1 MIYPLVPFPASVRL
15 GFPDY
20 MSMPLRWTPLTRA
33 RASPPGMA
41 APLHAVRAQHVL
53 PSAHA
58 PRASPRAHPALILP
72 KHSPVRPR
80 LNCFLT
86 FNCSRVPCSELTSS
100 RSTREAL
107 RAHPATIAVE
117 VRGALTELEH
127 APAPRLYDTR
137 PSVPQGCHLCLDANT
152 VRSRT
157 RACPLTQTLPVLT

>member
-1 MIYPLVPFPASVRL
+1 MGVYCSAHKYIYSLQIFSTTQDRL
-15 GFPDY
+15 LAL
-20 MSMPLRWTPLTRA
+20 SAL
-33 RASPPGMA
+33 SPPGMA

-127 APAPRLYDTR
+127 APARPGSMTLGRLYLK
-137 PSVPQGCHLCLDANT
+137 VVICAWM
-152 VRSRT
+152 RT
-157 RACPLTQTLPVLT
+157 RSAPELGPARSLKLCPS